1 MSARSPEDIMV
12 ATEFISTRRFTQVE
26 FEEWVASSHV
36 PSELYRY
43 ELLHGHVVM
52 EPPAGYP
59 HGELG
64 AVIVA
69 CLRQV
74 VSARR
79 LGKVYDSSQGFALPN
94 GDTVEPDAAFVSSR
108 RLQAAPPPEMGK
120 FLRVVPDLVV
130 EILSPSTR
138 SRDQGQKRDLYR
150 ENGVREYWMVDPVV
164 PEVAVVVF
172 EREREHEQ
180 RLRSGDTVPS
190 SVIEDL
196 RLPVRDLFES

>member
-1 MSARSPEDIMV
+1 MV
-12 ATEFISTRRFTQVE
+12 ATEFISTRCFTQAE

-59 HGELG
+59 HGELE
-64 AVIVA
+64 AIIVA
-69 CLRQV
+69 WLSQA

-79 LGKVYDSSQGFALPN
+79 LGKVYGSSQGFALPT

-108 RLQAAPPPEMGK
+108 RLLAAPPPEMGK

-130 EILSPSTR
+130 EILSQSTR
-138 SRDQGQKRDLYR
+138 SRDQGEKRDIYR
-150 ENGVREYWMVDPVV
+150 ANGVREYWMVDPIVR
-164 PEVAVVVF
+164 EVTVVVF
-172 EREREHEQ
+172 ERDREHEL
-180 RLRSGDTVPS
+180 RLRSHDTVRS

-196 RLPVRDLFES
+196 RLPVRELFES